1 MATLQKLSHGEP
13 QWEAKVNAAIEFLNS
28 LGGAV
33 SNLEW
38 SKFTDD
44 GIVYQNGFQ
53 DIGGVGQG
61 KTGYRYAVVGNRKIV
76 ELQVALHLL
85 IDPGNSTSQLTALTL
100 PGTVS
105 PTNVGS
111 PHLINAK
118 YALNCVDG
126 RVDATKTGDSWWTGS
141 GSYYL
146 MHVMYTS
153 DN

>member
-1 MATLQKLSHGEP
+1 MALQLLSHGEP
-13 QWEAKVNAAIEFLNS
+13 NWDAKVNAAIEFLNS

-33 SNLEW
+33 SNLKW
-38 SKFTDD
+38 SEFTDD

-85 IDPGNSTSQLTALTL
+85 TDPGNSTSQLTALTL

-105 PTNVGS
+105 PSNVGS
-111 PHLINAK
+111 PHLINAN
-118 YALNCVDG
+118 YAINCVDS
-126 RVDATKTGDSWWTGS
+126 RVDATKIGDNWQIGS
-141 GSYYL
+141 NSYYL